1 MSFGSYEENLLLF
14 CAQKF
19 INSDGAD
26 QGKLLIRETIDW
38 AYLIRASHR
47 HGLLPILYKV
57 LKTNYSKKVPEEIL
71 DQIKDHFR
79 NNALRNLFLT
89 GELFNILDFF
99 ETNQIPAISFKG
111 PVLATLAYG
120 DLALREFDD
129 LDILVR
135 KRDVLKAKT
144 LLISKGYQ
152 PALNLSNIQEVTY
165 LRSDCEFYFN
175 RKTDGVQIEI
185 HWEIAPKCFSFQM
198 DTKILWNRLKPVPI
212 AGHEILTFLP
222 EDLLLILCGHGSKHR
237 WEQLKWILDIAA
249 LLNMHKDMNWDR
261 VIKQS
266 RQLRCERIL
275 LLGLFLVKDLLGAY
289 LPVDVSKKLGRDPAI
304 KWLATKVRDHL
315 FCEVKSS
322 LELFET
328 HLFYIKMREK
338 MGDKIRY
345 FLHRYFT
352 PNIEDWKFLRLP
364 NSLFPLY
371 FLIRPIRLATIYSI
385 ELLRYI
391 INSVHRQKC
400 LNI

>member
-26 QGKLLIRETIDW
+26 LGKLLIRETIDW
-38 AYLIRASHR
+38 AYLIQTSHR

-57 LKTNYSKKVPEEIL
+57 LKTNYSEKVPEEIL
-71 DQIKDHFR
+71 DQLKDHFR

-120 DLALREFDD
+120 DLTLREFDD

-135 KRDVLKAKT
+135 KKDVLKAKT

-152 PALNLSNIQEVTY
+152 PALNLTNIQEVTY

-175 RKTDGVQIEI
+175 RKIDRVQIEI
-185 HWEIAPKCFSFQM
+185 HWEIAPKCFSFPI

-222 EDLLLILCGHGSKHR
+222 EDLLLILCVHGSKHR

-249 LLNMHKDMNWDR
+249 LLNMYKNIDWDR
-261 VIKQS
+261 VIKQA
-266 RQLRCERIL
+266 RQLRCERIY
-275 LLGLFLVKDLLGAY
+275 LLGLFLVRDLFGAY
-289 LPVDVSKKLGRDPAI
+289 LPPGVLRKLEREPVI
-304 KWLATKVRDHL
+304 KWLTAKVREHL
-315 FCEVKSS
+315 FSNVEGS

-328 HLFYIKMREK
+328 HLFYIRMREK

-364 NSLFPLY
+364 DSLFLLY
-371 FLIRPIRLATIYSI
+371 FLIRPIRLATNYSI